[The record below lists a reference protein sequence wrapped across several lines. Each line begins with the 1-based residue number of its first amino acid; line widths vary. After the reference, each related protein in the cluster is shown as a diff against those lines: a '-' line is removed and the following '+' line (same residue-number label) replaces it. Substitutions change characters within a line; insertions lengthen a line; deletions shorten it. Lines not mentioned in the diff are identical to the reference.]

1 MCWKQIRP
9 VKGRISVFA
18 LCASSDI
25 RIKLS
30 HSDRMSHKR
39 LFWCLLVGFSWL
51 GNVASYGKIQFDVFP
66 GYEGRFARAGAW
78 YPVAFEIFNDGP
90 SFDGVVEVSDVQ
102 ASGYMVRIP
111 IELPSNTKKVFT
123 TTLFCSTGGSH
134 LIDARLRDE
143 RGKIRDERLGQKL
156 DVSAW
161 EGTILGGLPGAFSGM
176 PVFPE
181 SSRNSDEL
189 QTIAPRLSPEFFPDS
204 ALSLEALNCLYLN
217 TGAALKLRE
226 PQIDA
231 LLAWLHGGG
240 HLIVGVDQPADL
252 NALTWLRLEL
262 PARVS
267 DGQNLRVG
275 GLLNDWVL
283 GMTGITAIGE
293 SGYGL
298 PSKASEEARKPGNG
312 QEQPQKR
319 NRLGKEP
326 SAPRPSTVPGDAY
339 GKLQIDPAMSVT
351 EVPVYNL
358 KLNLGKTLLKFGTN
372 TAGVPLMV
380 THTRDRGRVTL
391 LAFNPEREPIKSWKL
406 RPWFWARLAGV
417 PESALVPG
425 DGVHFGGSSLDG
437 LFGAMIETRQIRKL
451 PVGALLLLLAA
462 YLVVIGPMDHWV
474 LRKLG
479 RPMLTWITFP
489 CYVVLFSAL
498 IYFIGWKLRAGK
510 AEWNELHL
518 VDLVPQALEGRG
530 ALRGRTY
537 TSLYSPA
544 NDTYPVG
551 LDLPTGLVRPE
562 SRGLF
567 EAGNVTPK
575 RTVILQKPKGIT
587 AELGVD
593 VWTSQLNVFDWQDYA
608 TVPLTGKWNASPDS
622 LHLDNLSDHRIERLW
637 IVKDGEI
644 RELPGL
650 PPHRGADF
658 EVSGTNSVTLKAYIA
673 TRRPRLAEAINLRGQ
688 AFGANDRTHIDDW
701 PETSIVASLA
711 GMLSPEETEARGY
724 ISPPG
729 LDLTPLV
736 QRGDTVLFAWMP
748 DTSLIH
754 PIPHFETP
762 RFKKN
767 TLLRWVIPRATS
779 AAP

>member
-1 MCWKQIRP
+1 
-9 VKGRISVFA
+9 
-18 LCASSDI
+18 
-25 RIKLS
+25 
-30 HSDRMSHKR
+30 MSHKR
-39 LFWCLLVGFSWL
+39 LFWCLLVIVWCL
-51 GNVASYGKIQFDVFP
+51 GKERTLGKIQFDVFP

-78 YPVAFEIFNDGP
+78 YPVAFEILNDGP

-123 TTLFCSTGGSH
+123 TTLFCSTAGGH

-156 DVSAW
+156 DVSTW
-161 EGTILGGLPGAFSGM
+161 EGTILGGLPGSFSGM
-176 PVFPE
+176 PTFPE
-181 SSRNSDEL
+181 AGRNSDEY
-189 QTIAPRLSPEFFPDS
+189 QAIAPRLSPEFFPDS

-217 TGAALKLRE
+217 TSAALKLRE

-267 DGQNLRVG
+267 DGQNLRIG

-283 GMTGITAIGE
+283 GMAGVNAVGE
-293 SGYGL
+293 SGFGI
-298 PSKASEEARKPGNG
+298 PVHASEDDLKAGHAQQLPTGRYYNG
-312 QEQPQKR
+312 GGRAASRPQ
-319 NRLGKEP
+319 G
-326 SAPRPSTVPGDAY
+326 TPGDAY
-339 GKLQIDPAMSVT
+339 FKLDSDRVLSSS
-351 EVPVYNL
+351 EVPAYGL
-358 KLNLGKTLLKFGTN
+358 KLNLGQTLLKSGTN
-372 TAGVPLMV
+372 TAGVPLIV
-380 THTRDRGRVTL
+380 THIRDRGRVTL

-406 RPWFWARLAGV
+406 RPWFWARLAGIPGAALT
-417 PESALVPG
+417 PENTI
-425 DGVHFGGSSLDG
+425 HFGGSSLDG
-437 LFGAMIETRQIRKL
+437 LFGAMIETRQVRKL
-451 PVGALLLLLAA
+451 PVGALLLLLVA
-462 YLVVIGPMDHWV
+462 YLVVIGPLDHWM

-479 RPMLTWITFP
+479 RPMLTWVTFP
-489 CYVVLFSAL
+489 CYVVLFSGL

-510 AEWNELHL
+510 AEWNELHV

-567 EAGNVTPK
+567 EAGTVTPK
-575 RTVILQKPKGIT
+575 RTIVVQKPKGIT
-587 AELGVD
+587 TELGVD

-608 TVPLTGKWNASPDS
+608 TVPLTGKLNASS
-622 LHLDNLSDHRIERLW
+622 KSIHLDNLSDHKIDRIWVVRAGQIHQL
-637 IVKDGEI
+637 G
-644 RELPGL
+644 GL
-650 PPHRGADF
+650 TPHRGADF
-658 EVSGTNSVTLKAYIA
+658 DLSTTNQLALKTFVT
-673 TRRPRLAEAINLRGQ
+673 TRRPRLAEVINLRGQ
-688 AFGANDRTHIDDW
+688 AFGANDRTHIDEW
-701 PETSIVASLA
+701 AETSIVASFA
-711 GMLSPEETEARGY
+711 GMLAPEEAEGRGY

-736 QRGDTVLFAWMP
+736 QRGDTVVFAWMP
-748 DTSLIH
+748 DASLIR

-762 RFKKN
+762 RFQKN
-767 TLLRWVIPRATS
+767 TLLRWVIPRAGSPT
-779 AAP
+779 P